1 MRILAGIAAALGAFA
16 LAAAAL
22 CGILHLAL
30 DDPPVPGAG
39 EIPAVHET
47 RYRVAVL
54 GDSQKGLRNLANL
67 LREIRKEDVRF
78 VLHTG
83 DLVADNDDGH
93 YRLAA
98 LALRRGNL
106 GVPFLAVPGNHDV
119 KGGDERFRRRL
130 GPPERAF
137 VAGRAAFVLLD
148 NALGAPPD
156 PARIERTLAA
166 LPPHEAAVL
175 AFHIPPFDAQGN
187 VLPGYEPFLGWL
199 RRAPRVRYVLSGHV
213 HDYVRREVGPAVLIA
228 NGVGGDYESWQLRQK
243 VYATILEVDGGRISD
258 RTLELPPEHG
268 LVENFEHLALGH
280 VAEAF
285 RRRPPACWA
294 ATALV
299 AFLTGLSWGIWRPGD
314 RSARI
319 S

>member
-1 MRILAGIAAALGAFA
+1 MRTLAGVAAALGALA

-30 DDPPVPGAG
+30 DNPSFPGAG
-39 EIPAVHET
+39 EIPAVPES

-67 LREIRKEDVRF
+67 LREIRKENVRF
-78 VLHTG
+78 ILHTG
-83 DLVADNDDGH
+83 DLVSDNDDGH

-98 LALRRGNL
+98 LALRRGNP

-119 KGGDERFRRRL
+119 KGGYERFERRL

-137 VAGRAAFVLLD
+137 VAGRVAFVLLD

-156 PARIERTLAA
+156 PSRIERRLAT
-166 LPPHEAAVL
+166 LPPHEVAVL
-175 AFHIPPFDAQGN
+175 AFHVPPFDARGN
-187 VLPGYEPFLGWL
+187 VLPGYEPFLEWL
-199 RRAPRVRYVLSGHV
+199 KRAPRVRYALCGHV
-213 HDYVRREVGPAVLIA
+213 HDYVRREVGNAILIA

-243 VYATILEVDGGRISD
+243 VYATILEVDGDRIAD
-258 RTLELPPEHG
+258 RTLELSPEHG
-268 LVENFEHLALGH
+268 LVENLEHLALGH
-280 VAEAF
+280 VAETF
-285 RRRPPACWA
+285 RGRPVACWS

-299 AFLTGLSWGIWRPGD
+299 ALGTGLGWGFRRLGTRP
-314 RSARI
+314 ARI

>member
-1 MRILAGIAAALGAFA
+1 MRVLAPAAAALGALA
-16 LAAAAL
+16 LVAAAL
-22 CGILHLAL
+22 CGLVHLAL

-39 EIPAVHET
+39 EIPSVTEP

-67 LREIRKEDVRF
+67 LRKIRNENVRF
-78 VLHTG
+78 ILHTG
-83 DLVADNDDGH
+83 DLVSNNDDGH

-98 LALRRGNL
+98 LALRRGNPD
-106 GVPFLAVPGNHDV
+106 VPFLAVPGNHDI
-119 KGGDERFRRRL
+119 KGGYERFEQRL

-137 VAGRAAFVLLD
+137 VAGRVAFALFD

-175 AFHIPPFDAQGN
+175 AFHIPPFDARGD
-187 VLPGYEPFLGWL
+187 VLPGHEPFLEWL

-213 HDYVRREVGPAVLIA
+213 HDYVRRRIGDAVLIA

-243 VYATILEVDGGRISD
+243 VYATILEVDGDRIAD

-280 VAEAF
+280 VGEAY
-285 RRRPPACWA
+285 RRHPALAWG
-294 ATALV
+294 ATMLT
-299 AFLTGLSWGIWRPGD
+299 AFLTGLGWGFRRRD
-314 RSARI
+314 RRARI
-319 S
+319 A